1 MRKYIVLIMLSLCSI
16 GVSAQSEAMTVDN
29 QMPGWLSSKIAYTDQ
44 VSLKSLKVTGYI
56 NGTDLAFVKG
66 MMKNKSLVHVDL
78 SDANIVSGGG
88 VKDNEVSYGF
98 YFQEQKQ
105 GTYLSLPVNAEV
117 INNFYRSGPS
127 GSDVS
132 GNNVI
137 DTLVLGGPSYKRFT
151 LHRQNHFLANYLY
164 LREGVDTLDTYSAL
178 SVKKI
183 HLPSTVRYL
192 PRNAFMKREER
203 YGETTDEIDIN
214 LTDAIEGIARTAFR
228 DLYLKGDTIRL
239 PSGMK
244 VWYTSSFLI
253 RKEGTVIHI
262 PAGLTV
268 IDNESDRYGNR
279 EQIESDKHI
288 HFFMESAVPPE
299 FIRRYSGGRELSG
312 CVVHVPQGSKSNYEK
327 AECWKYATIIEE
339 IPVKGVS
346 IDKPEECV
354 YVGDRFKPDVAIVPE
369 NALNRNYTLK
379 SLDERVAALDD
390 EGFVV
395 LKSYGKARIQATT
408 EDGGYTDVCEFDVYE
423 HTVGIRFETEQARV
437 RKGGR
442 LTLAAVAQPEGKTDG
457 RLVWSSSDGSVA
469 SVDEE
474 GVVSG
479 KSKGE
484 AVITVTA
491 VDGGYTAECR
501 VRVYQPVTELRMD
514 NRSVTVDT
522 GDDIQLTATI
532 LPYDAD
538 NKSIVWSSDN
548 PDVAD
553 VNGKGVVTGVKAGQT
568 VIRATSEDEGIS
580 DFCVVTVNQ
589 PVTGVSLSKSELSFG
604 KIGDAEQLV
613 ASVQPADATNK
624 ELNWSSSDESVAIV
638 SNGRVLCSGYGSAIV
653 YVTTVDGGYMA
664 SCVVKADDGLTGID
678 GVAADGSVSVD
689 NGRLV
694 LKGIPEGMRIL
705 VTDISGQ
712 VVCSLKGDGTAL
724 TTLPDLGK
732 GVFVVK
738 IGNKSCKVVL

>member
-1 MRKYIVLIMLSLCSI
+1 MLSLCSI

-105 GTYLSLPVNAEV
+105 GTYLSLPVNAER
-117 INNFYRSGPS
+117 INYFYKNGPS
-127 GSDVS
+127 GFDEP

-151 LHRQNHFLANYLY
+151 LYRQYHFLANYLY
-164 LREGVDTLDTYSAL
+164 LREGVDTLATYSAI

-192 PRNAFMKREER
+192 PRNAFMKREEI

-279 EQIESDKHI
+279 EQIESNKHI

-299 FIRRYSGGRELSG
+299 FIMRYSGGRELSG

-327 AECWKYATIIEE
+327 AEYWKYATIIEE

-346 IDKPEECV
+346 IGKPEECV

-423 HTVGIRFETEQARV
+423 HTVGIRLETEQARV

-589 PVTGVSLSKSELSFG
+589 PVTGVSLSKSELSFS

-664 SCVVKADDGLTGID
+664 SCVVTADDGLTGID

-705 VTDISGQ
+705 VADISGQ

>member
-1 MRKYIVLIMLSLCSI
+1 MREYIVLIMLSLCSI

-137 DTLVLGGPSYKRFT
+137 DTLVLGGPSYKSFT
-151 LHRQNHFLANYLY
+151 LYRQNHFLANYLY

-299 FIRRYSGGRELSG
+299 FIMRYSGGRELSG

-346 IDKPEECV
+346 IGKPEECV

-390 EGFVV
+390 DGFVV
-395 LKSYGKARIQATT
+395 LKSYGKARIQAST

-423 HTVGIRFETEQARV
+423 HTVGIRLETEQARV

-522 GDDIQLTATI
+522 GEDIQLTATI

-589 PVTGVSLSKSELSFG
+589 PVTGVSLSKSELSFS

-705 VTDISGQ
+705 ITDISGQ

>member
-127 GSDVS
+127 GFDEP

-137 DTLVLGGPSYKRFT
+137 DTLVLGGPSYKSFT
-151 LHRQNHFLANYLY
+151 LYRQNHFLANYLY

-214 LTDAIEGIARTAFR
+214 LTDAIEGIARTAFW

-268 IDNESDRYGNR
+268 IDNKDDRYGNR
-279 EQIESDKHI
+279 KQIESDKHI

-299 FIRRYSGGRELSG
+299 FINRYSGGMELSG

-346 IDKPEECV
+346 IGKPEECV

-390 EGFVV
+390 DGFVV

-423 HTVGIRFETEQARV
+423 HTVGIRLETEQARV

-589 PVTGVSLSKSELSFG
+589 PVTGVSLSKSELSFS

>member
-56 NGTDLAFVKG
+56 SGTDLAFVKKL
-66 MMKNKSLVHVDL
+66 MKNKSLVHVDL

-105 GTYLSLPVNAEV
+105 GTYLSLPVNAER
-117 INNFYRSGPS
+117 INYFYKSGPS
-127 GSDVS
+127 GFDEP

-137 DTLVLGGPSYKRFT
+137 DTLVLGGPSYKSFT
-151 LHRQNHFLANYLY
+151 LYRQHHFLANYLY

-192 PRNAFMKREER
+192 PRNAFVKREES

-268 IDNESDRYGNR
+268 IDNKDDRYGNR

-299 FIRRYSGGRELSG
+299 FTRRYSGGRELSG

-327 AECWKYATIIEE
+327 AEYWKYATIIEE

-346 IDKPEECV
+346 IGKPEECV

-423 HTVGIRFETEQARV
+423 HTVGIRLETEQARV

-538 NKSIVWSSDN
+538 NKNIVWSSDN

-664 SCVVKADDGLTGID
+664 SCVVTADDGLTGID

-694 LKGIPEGMRIL
+694 LKGIPEGMWIL

>member
-1 MRKYIVLIMLSLCSI
+1 MLSLCSI

-105 GTYLSLPVNAEV
+105 GTYLSLPVNAER
-117 INNFYRSGPS
+117 INYFYKSGPS
-127 GSDVS
+127 GFDEP

-137 DTLVLGGPSYKRFT
+137 DTLVLGGPSYKSFT
-151 LHRQNHFLANYLY
+151 LYRQNHFLANYLY

-214 LTDAIEGIARTAFR
+214 LTDAIEGIARTAFW

-327 AECWKYATIIEE
+327 AEYWKYATIIEE

-346 IDKPEECV
+346 IGKPEECM

-390 EGFVV
+390 DGFVV

-423 HTVGIRFETEQARV
+423 HTVGIRLETEQARV

-442 LTLAAVAQPEGKTDG
+442 LTLSAVAQPEGKTDG

-580 DFCVVTVNQ
+580 DLCVVTVNQ
-589 PVTGVSLSKSELSFG
+589 PVTGVSLSKSELSFS

>member
-1 MRKYIVLIMLSLCSI
+1 MLSLCSI

-98 YFQEQKQ
+98 YFHEQKQ
-105 GTYLSLPVNAEV
+105 GTYLSLPVNAER
-117 INNFYRSGPS
+117 INYFYKSGPS
-127 GSDVS
+127 GFDEP

-137 DTLVLGGPSYKRFT
+137 DTLVLGGPSYKSFT
-151 LHRQNHFLANYLY
+151 LYRQNHFLANYLY
-164 LREGVDTLDTYSAL
+164 LREGVDTLATYSAL

-268 IDNESDRYGNR
+268 IDNKDDRYGNR
-279 EQIESDKHI
+279 KQIESDKHI

-299 FIRRYSGGRELSG
+299 FIMRYSGGRELSG

-327 AECWKYATIIEE
+327 AEYWKYATIIEE

-346 IDKPEECV
+346 IGKPEECM

-522 GDDIQLTATI
+522 GEDIQLTATI

-589 PVTGVSLSKSELSFG
+589 PVTGVSLSKSELSFS

-624 ELNWSSSDESVAIV
+624 ELNWSSSDETVAIV
-638 SNGRVLCSGYGSAIV
+638 SNGRVLCSGYGTAIV

>member
-1 MRKYIVLIMLSLCSI
+1 MLSLCSI

-117 INNFYRSGPS
+117 INNFYRNGPS

-137 DTLVLGGPSYKRFT
+137 DTLVLGGPSYKSFT

-192 PRNAFMKREER
+192 PRNAFMKREEI

-214 LTDAIEGIARTAFR
+214 LTDAIEGIARTAFW

-262 PAGLTV
+262 PEGLTV
-268 IDNESDRYGNR
+268 IDNEDDRYGNR
-279 EQIESDKHI
+279 KQIESDKHI

-299 FIRRYSGGRELSG
+299 FIMRYSGGRELSG

-346 IDKPEECV
+346 IGKPEECV

-390 EGFVV
+390 DGFVV

-442 LTLAAVAQPEGKTDG
+442 LTLSAVAQPEGKTDG
-457 RLVWSSSDGSVA
+457 RLVWSSSDWSVA

-522 GDDIQLTATI
+522 GEDIQLTATI

-589 PVTGVSLSKSELSFG
+589 PVTGVSLSKSELSFS

>member
-1 MRKYIVLIMLSLCSI
+1 MLSLCSI

-117 INNFYRSGPS
+117 IRNFYRSGPS
-127 GSDVS
+127 GSDVP

-137 DTLVLGGPSYKRFT
+137 DTLVLGGPSYKSFT
-151 LHRQNHFLANYLY
+151 LYRQNHFLANYLY

-214 LTDAIEGIARTAFR
+214 LTDVIEGIARTAFR

-299 FIRRYSGGRELSG
+299 FIMRYSGGRELSG

-390 EGFVV
+390 DGFVV

-423 HTVGIRFETEQARV
+423 HTVGIRLETEQARV

-589 PVTGVSLSKSELSFG
+589 PVTGVSLSKSELSFS

-638 SNGRVLCSGYGSAIV
+638 SNGRVLCSGYGTAIV

-738 IGNKSCKVVL
+738 MGNKSCKVVL

>member
-1 MRKYIVLIMLSLCSI
+1 MLSLCSI

-105 GTYLSLPVNAEV
+105 GTYLSLPVNAER
-117 INNFYRSGPS
+117 INYFYKSGPS
-127 GSDVS
+127 GFDEP

-137 DTLVLGGPSYKRFT
+137 DTLVLGGPSYKSFT
-151 LHRQNHFLANYLY
+151 LYRQHHFLANYLY

-192 PRNAFMKREER
+192 PRNAFVKREES

-268 IDNESDRYGNR
+268 IDNKDDRYGNR

-288 HFFMESAVPPE
+288 HFFMESGVPPE
-299 FIRRYSGGRELSG
+299 FIRRYSGGMELSG

-346 IDKPEECV
+346 IGKPEECV

-390 EGFVV
+390 DGFVV

-664 SCVVKADDGLTGID
+664 SCVVTADDGLTGID

-694 LKGIPEGMRIL
+694 LKGIPEEMRIL

>member
-1 MRKYIVLIMLSLCSI
+1 MLSLCSI

-105 GTYLSLPVNAEV
+105 GTYLSLPVNAER
-117 INNFYRSGPS
+117 INYFYKSGPS
-127 GSDVS
+127 GFDEP

-137 DTLVLGGPSYKRFT
+137 DTLVLGGPSYKSFT
-151 LHRQNHFLANYLY
+151 LYRQNHFLANYLY
-164 LREGVDTLDTYSAL
+164 LREGVDTLDTYSAI

-192 PRNAFMKREER
+192 PRNAFMKREQR

-279 EQIESDKHI
+279 EQIDSYKHI

-299 FIRRYSGGRELSG
+299 FTRRYSGGRELSG

-327 AECWKYATIIEE
+327 AEYWKNATIIEE

-346 IDKPEECV
+346 IGKPEECM

-423 HTVGIRFETEQARV
+423 HTVGIRLETEQARV

-442 LTLAAVAQPEGKTDG
+442 LTLSAVAQPEGKTDG

-522 GDDIQLTATI
+522 GDDIRLTATI

-538 NKSIVWSSDN
+538 NKSIVWSSGN

-553 VNGKGVVTGVKAGQT
+553 VNGNGVVTGVKAGQT

-589 PVTGVSLSKSELSFG
+589 PVTGVSLSKSELSFS

>member
-1 MRKYIVLIMLSLCSI
+1 MLSLCSI

-56 NGTDLAFVKG
+56 NGTDLAFVKKL
-66 MMKNKSLVHVDL
+66 MKNKSLVHVDL

-117 INNFYRSGPS
+117 IRNFYRSGPS
-127 GSDVS
+127 GFDEP

-137 DTLVLGGPSYKRFT
+137 DTLVLGGPSYKSFT
-151 LHRQNHFLANYLY
+151 LYRQHHFLANYLY
-164 LREGVDTLDTYSAL
+164 LREGVDTIDTYSAL

-192 PRNAFMKREER
+192 PRNAFVKREES

-299 FIRRYSGGRELSG
+299 FIRRYSGGMELSG
-312 CVVHVPQGSKSNYEK
+312 CVVHVPQGSKSSYEK

-390 EGFVV
+390 DGFVV

-423 HTVGIRFETEQARV
+423 HTVGIRLETEQARV

-442 LTLAAVAQPEGKTDG
+442 LTLAAVAQPEGKTDR

-589 PVTGVSLSKSELSFG
+589 PVTGVSLSKSELSFS

-664 SCVVKADDGLTGID
+664 SCVVTADDGLTGID

-712 VVCSLKGDGTAL
+712 VVCSLKGDGAAL

>member
-105 GTYLSLPVNAEV
+105 GTYLSLPVNAER
-117 INNFYRSGPS
+117 INYFYKSGPS
-127 GSDVS
+127 GFDEP

-137 DTLVLGGPSYKRFT
+137 DTLVLGGPSYKSFT

-214 LTDAIEGIARTAFR
+214 LTDAIEGIARTAFW

-262 PAGLTV
+262 PEGLTV
-268 IDNESDRYGNR
+268 IDNEDDRYGNR
-279 EQIESDKHI
+279 KQIESDKHI

-299 FIRRYSGGRELSG
+299 FIMRYSGGMELSG

-346 IDKPEECV
+346 IGKPEECV

-408 EDGGYTDVCEFDVYE
+408 EDGEYTDVCEFDVYE
-423 HTVGIRFETEQARV
+423 HTVEIRLETEQARV

-589 PVTGVSLSKSELSFG
+589 PVTGVSLSKSELSFS

-613 ASVQPADATNK
+613 ASVPPADATNK

-705 VTDISGQ
+705 ITDISGQ

>member
-1 MRKYIVLIMLSLCSI
+1 MLSLCSI

-105 GTYLSLPVNAEV
+105 GTYLSLPVNAER
-117 INNFYRSGPS
+117 INYFYKSGPS
-127 GSDVS
+127 GFDEP

-137 DTLVLGGPSYKRFT
+137 DTLVLGGPSYKSFT
-151 LHRQNHFLANYLY
+151 LYRQNHFLANYLY
-164 LREGVDTLDTYSAL
+164 LREGVDTLATYSAL

-192 PRNAFMKREER
+192 PRNAFMKREEI

-299 FIRRYSGGRELSG
+299 FTRRYSGGRELSG

-327 AECWKYATIIEE
+327 AEYWKYATIIEE

-346 IDKPEECV
+346 IGKPEECV

-423 HTVGIRFETEQARV
+423 HTVGIRLETEQARV

-442 LTLAAVAQPEGKTDG
+442 LTLSAVAQPEGKTDG

-522 GDDIQLTATI
+522 GEDIQLTATI

-589 PVTGVSLSKSELSFG
+589 PVTGVSLSKSELSFS

>member
-1 MRKYIVLIMLSLCSI
+1 MLSLCSI

-127 GSDVS
+127 GFDEP

-137 DTLVLGGPSYKRFT
+137 DTLVLGGPSYKSFT
-151 LHRQNHFLANYLY
+151 LYRQHHFLANYLY

-192 PRNAFMKREER
+192 PRNAFVKREES

-253 RKEGTVIHI
+253 RKEGTGIHI

-299 FIRRYSGGRELSG
+299 FIMRYSGGRELSG

-346 IDKPEECV
+346 IGKPEECV

-408 EDGGYTDVCEFDVYE
+408 EDGGYSDVCEFDVYE
-423 HTVGIRFETEQARV
+423 HTVGIRLETEQARV

-589 PVTGVSLSKSELSFG
+589 PVTGVSLSKSELSFS

-664 SCVVKADDGLTGID
+664 SCVVTADDGLTGID

>member
-1 MRKYIVLIMLSLCSI
+1 MLSLCSI

-137 DTLVLGGPSYKRFT
+137 DTLVLGGPSYKSFT
-151 LHRQNHFLANYLY
+151 LYRQYHFLANYLY

-279 EQIESDKHI
+279 EQIESNKHI

-299 FIRRYSGGRELSG
+299 FTRRYSGGRELSG

-327 AECWKYATIIEE
+327 AEYWKYATIIEE

-346 IDKPEECV
+346 IGKPEECV

-390 EGFVV
+390 DGFVV
-395 LKSYGKARIQATT
+395 LKSCGKARIQATT

-423 HTVGIRFETEQARV
+423 HTVGIRFETEQAMV

-589 PVTGVSLSKSELSFG
+589 PVTGVSLSKSELSFS

>member
-1 MRKYIVLIMLSLCSI
+1 MLSLCSI

-105 GTYLSLPVNAEV
+105 GTYLSLPVNAER
-117 INNFYRSGPS
+117 INYFYKSGPS
-127 GSDVS
+127 GFDEP

-137 DTLVLGGPSYKRFT
+137 DTLVLGGPSYKSFT
-151 LHRQNHFLANYLY
+151 LYRQHHFLANYLY

-192 PRNAFMKREER
+192 PRNAFVKREES

-299 FIRRYSGGRELSG
+299 FIRRYSGGMELSG

-390 EGFVV
+390 DGFVV

-484 AVITVTA
+484 AVITVTT

-522 GDDIQLTATI
+522 GEDIQLTATI

-589 PVTGVSLSKSELSFG
+589 PVTGVSLSKSELSFS

-664 SCVVKADDGLTGID
+664 SCVVTADDGLTGID

>member
-1 MRKYIVLIMLSLCSI
+1 MLSLCSI

-56 NGTDLAFVKG
+56 NGTDLAFVKKL
-66 MMKNKSLVHVDL
+66 MKNKSLVHVDL

-105 GTYLSLPVNAEV
+105 GTYLSLPVNAER
-117 INNFYRSGPS
+117 INYFYKSGPS
-127 GSDVS
+127 GFDEP

-137 DTLVLGGPSYKRFT
+137 DTLVLGGPSYKSFT
-151 LHRQNHFLANYLY
+151 LYRQHHFLANYLY

-299 FIRRYSGGRELSG
+299 FIMRYSGGRELSG

-327 AECWKYATIIEE
+327 AEYWKYATIIEE

-390 EGFVV
+390 DGFVV

-423 HTVGIRFETEQARV
+423 HTVGIRLETEQARV

-522 GDDIQLTATI
+522 GEDIQLTATI

-538 NKSIVWSSDN
+538 NKNIVWSSDN

-589 PVTGVSLSKSELSFG
+589 PVTGVSLSKSELSFS

>member
-1 MRKYIVLIMLSLCSI
+1 MLSLCSI

-117 INNFYRSGPS
+117 INNFYRNGPS

-268 IDNESDRYGNR
+268 IDNKDDRYGNR
-279 EQIESDKHI
+279 KQIESDKHI

-299 FIRRYSGGRELSG
+299 FINRYSGGMELSG

-346 IDKPEECV
+346 IGKPEECV

-390 EGFVV
+390 DGFVV

-522 GDDIQLTATI
+522 GEDIQLTATI

-664 SCVVKADDGLTGID
+664 SCVVTADDGLTGID

-738 IGNKSCKVVL
+738 IGNKSYKVVL

>member
-1 MRKYIVLIMLSLCSI
+1 MLSLCSI

-137 DTLVLGGPSYKRFT
+137 DTLVLGGPSYKSFT
-151 LHRQNHFLANYLY
+151 LYRQHHFLANYLY
-164 LREGVDTLDTYSAL
+164 LREGVDTLDTYSAI

-192 PRNAFMKREER
+192 PRNAFMKREES

-279 EQIESDKHI
+279 EQIESNKHI

-299 FIRRYSGGRELSG
+299 FTRRYSGGRELSG

-327 AECWKYATIIEE
+327 AEYWKYATIIEE

-346 IDKPEECV
+346 IGKPEECM

-442 LTLAAVAQPEGKTDG
+442 LTLSAVAQPEGKTDE

-522 GDDIQLTATI
+522 GEDIQLTATI

-589 PVTGVSLSKSELSFG
+589 PVTGVSLSKSELSFS

-664 SCVVKADDGLTGID
+664 SCVVTADDGLTGID

>member
-56 NGTDLAFVKG
+56 NGTDLAFVKKL
-66 MMKNKSLVHVDL
+66 MKNKSLVHVDL

-105 GTYLSLPVNAEV
+105 GTYLSLPVNAER
-117 INNFYRSGPS
+117 INYFYKSGPS
-127 GSDVS
+127 GFDEP

-137 DTLVLGGPSYKRFT
+137 DTLVLGGPSYKSFT
-151 LHRQNHFLANYLY
+151 LYRQHHFLANYLY

-346 IDKPEECV
+346 IGKPEECV

-390 EGFVV
+390 DGFVV

-423 HTVGIRFETEQARV
+423 HTVGIRLETEQARV

-522 GDDIQLTATI
+522 GEDIQLTATI

-589 PVTGVSLSKSELSFG
+589 PVTGVSLSKSELSFS

>member
-78 SDANIVSGGG
+78 SDTNIVSGGG

-137 DTLVLGGPSYKRFT
+137 DTLVLGGPSYKSFT
-151 LHRQNHFLANYLY
+151 LYRQNHFLANYLY

-268 IDNESDRYGNR
+268 IDNKSDRYGNR

-299 FIRRYSGGRELSG
+299 FIMRYSGGMELSG

-390 EGFVV
+390 DGFVV

-423 HTVGIRFETEQARV
+423 HTVGIRLETEQARV

-522 GDDIQLTATI
+522 GEDIQLTATI

-589 PVTGVSLSKSELSFG
+589 PVTGVSLSKSELSFS

-664 SCVVKADDGLTGID
+664 SCVVTADDGLTGID

>member
-105 GTYLSLPVNAEV
+105 GTYLSLPVNAER
-117 INNFYRSGPS
+117 INYFYKSGPS
-127 GSDVS
+127 GFDEP

-137 DTLVLGGPSYKRFT
+137 DTLVLGGPSYKSFT
-151 LHRQNHFLANYLY
+151 LYRQNHFLANYLY
-164 LREGVDTLDTYSAL
+164 LREGVDTLATYSAL

-192 PRNAFMKREER
+192 PRNAFVKREER

-268 IDNESDRYGNR
+268 IDNKDDRYGNR
-279 EQIESDKHI
+279 KQIESDKHI

-299 FIRRYSGGRELSG
+299 FINRYSGGMELSG

-346 IDKPEECV
+346 IGKPEECV

-390 EGFVV
+390 DGFVV

-423 HTVGIRFETEQARV
+423 HTVGIRLETEQARV

-442 LTLAAVAQPEGKTDG
+442 LTLSAVAQPEGKTDG

-589 PVTGVSLSKSELSFG
+589 PVTGVSLSKSELSFS

>member
-1 MRKYIVLIMLSLCSI
+1 MLSLCSI

-268 IDNESDRYGNR
+268 IDNKDDRYGNR

-288 HFFMESAVPPE
+288 HFFMESAVPPK
-299 FIRRYSGGRELSG
+299 FIRRYSGGMELSG

-390 EGFVV
+390 DGFVV

-423 HTVGIRFETEQARV
+423 HTVGIRLETEQARV

-522 GDDIQLTATI
+522 GEDIQLTATI

-568 VIRATSEDEGIS
+568 VIRATSEYEGIS

-638 SNGRVLCSGYGSAIV
+638 SNGRVLCSGYGTAIV

-664 SCVVKADDGLTGID
+664 SCVVTADDGLTGID

>member
-1 MRKYIVLIMLSLCSI
+1 MLSLCSI

-56 NGTDLAFVKG
+56 NGTDLAFVKKL
-66 MMKNKSLVHVDL
+66 MKNKSLVHVDL

-105 GTYLSLPVNAEV
+105 GTYLSLPVNAER
-117 INNFYRSGPS
+117 INYFYKSGPS
-127 GSDVS
+127 GFDEP

-151 LHRQNHFLANYLY
+151 LYRQNHFLANYLY

-192 PRNAFMKREER
+192 PRNAFMKREEI

-279 EQIESDKHI
+279 EQIDSYKHI

-299 FIRRYSGGRELSG
+299 FTRRYSGGRELSG

-327 AECWKYATIIEE
+327 AEYWKNATIIEE

-346 IDKPEECV
+346 IGKPEECM

-390 EGFVV
+390 DGFVV

-423 HTVGIRFETEQARV
+423 HTVGIRLETEQARV

-522 GDDIQLTATI
+522 GEDIQLTATI

-589 PVTGVSLSKSELSFG
+589 PVTGVSLSKSELSFS

>member
-1 MRKYIVLIMLSLCSI
+1 MREYIVLIMLSLCSI

-137 DTLVLGGPSYKRFT
+137 DTLVLGGPSYKSFT
-151 LHRQNHFLANYLY
+151 LYRQNHFLANYLY

-214 LTDAIEGIARTAFR
+214 LTDAIEGIARTAFW

-268 IDNESDRYGNR
+268 IDNKDDRYGNR
-279 EQIESDKHI
+279 KQIESDKHI

-299 FIRRYSGGRELSG
+299 FINRYSGGMELSG

-390 EGFVV
+390 DGFVV

-423 HTVGIRFETEQARV
+423 HTVGIRLETEQARV

-589 PVTGVSLSKSELSFG
+589 PVTGVSLSKSELSFS

-638 SNGRVLCSGYGSAIV
+638 SNGRVLCSGFGSAIV

-664 SCVVKADDGLTGID
+664 SCVVTADDGLTGID

-705 VTDISGQ
+705 ITDISGQ

>member
-1 MRKYIVLIMLSLCSI
+1 MLSLCSI

-192 PRNAFMKREER
+192 PRNAFMKREES

-268 IDNESDRYGNR
+268 INNESDRYGNR
-279 EQIESDKHI
+279 EQIESYKHI

-299 FIRRYSGGRELSG
+299 LIMRYSGGRELSG

-327 AECWKYATIIEE
+327 AEYWKNATIIEE

-346 IDKPEECV
+346 IGKPEECM

-379 SLDERVAALDD
+379 SLDERVATLDD
-390 EGFVV
+390 DGFVV

-423 HTVGIRFETEQARV
+423 HTVGILLETEQARV

-589 PVTGVSLSKSELSFG
+589 PVTGVSLSKSELSFS

-705 VTDISGQ
+705 ITDISGQ

>member
-1 MRKYIVLIMLSLCSI
+1 MLSLCSI

-105 GTYLSLPVNAEV
+105 GTYLSLPVNAEE
-117 INNFYRSGPS
+117 INYFYRNGPS
-127 GSDVS
+127 GFDEP

-151 LHRQNHFLANYLY
+151 LYRQNHFLANYLY
-164 LREGVDTLDTYSAL
+164 LREGVDTLATYSAL

-192 PRNAFMKREER
+192 PRNAFMKREEI

-268 IDNESDRYGNR
+268 IDNKDDRYGNR
-279 EQIESDKHI
+279 KQIESDKHI

-299 FIRRYSGGRELSG
+299 FINRYSGGMELSG

-346 IDKPEECV
+346 IGKPEECV

-423 HTVGIRFETEQARV
+423 HTVGIRLETEQARV

-514 NRSVTVDT
+514 NRSMTVNT
-522 GDDIQLTATI
+522 GEDRQLTATI

-589 PVTGVSLSKSELSFG
+589 PVTGVSLSKSELSFS

>member
-1 MRKYIVLIMLSLCSI
+1 MLSLCSI

-66 MMKNKSLVHVDL
+66 LMKKKSLVHVDL

-117 INNFYRSGPS
+117 INDFYRNGPS
-127 GSDVS
+127 GSDVP

-151 LHRQNHFLANYLY
+151 LDRQHHFLANYLY

-192 PRNAFMKREER
+192 PHNAFMKREER

-253 RKEGTVIHI
+253 RNEGTVIHI

-288 HFFMESAVPPE
+288 HFFMESSVPPE
-299 FIRRYSGGRELSG
+299 FIRRYSGGKELSG

-346 IDKPEECV
+346 IGKPEECV

-379 SLDERVAALDD
+379 SLDEGVAALDD

-423 HTVGIRFETEQARV
+423 HTVGIRLEAEQARV

-442 LTLAAVAQPEGKTDG
+442 LTLAAVAMPEGKTDG

-491 VDGGYTAECR
+491 IDGGYTAECR

-514 NRSVTVDT
+514 NRSMTVDT
-522 GDDIQLTATI
+522 GKDIQLTATI

-538 NKSIVWSSDN
+538 NKNIVWSSDN

-589 PVTGVSLSKSELSFG
+589 PVTGVSLSKSELSFS

-638 SNGRVLCSGYGSAIV
+638 SNGRVLCSGYGTAIV

>member
-1 MRKYIVLIMLSLCSI
+1 MLSLCSI

-105 GTYLSLPVNAEV
+105 GTYLSLPVNAER
-117 INNFYRSGPS
+117 INYFYKSGPS
-127 GSDVS
+127 GFDEP

-151 LHRQNHFLANYLY
+151 LYRQNHFLANYLY
-164 LREGVDTLDTYSAL
+164 LREGVDTLATYSAI

-279 EQIESDKHI
+279 EQIESYKHI

-299 FIRRYSGGRELSG
+299 FIMRYSGGRELSG

-327 AECWKYATIIEE
+327 AEYWKYATIIEE

-346 IDKPEECV
+346 IGKPEECV

-390 EGFVV
+390 DGFVV

-423 HTVGIRFETEQARV
+423 HTVGIRLETEQARV

-442 LTLAAVAQPEGKTDG
+442 LTLSAVAQPEGKTDG

-580 DFCVVTVNQ
+580 DLCVVTVNQ
-589 PVTGVSLSKSELSFG
+589 PVTGVSLSKSELSFS

-664 SCVVKADDGLTGID
+664 SCVVTADDGLTGID

>member
-1 MRKYIVLIMLSLCSI
+1 MLSLCSI

-127 GSDVS
+127 GFDEP

-137 DTLVLGGPSYKRFT
+137 DTLVLGGPSYKSFT
-151 LHRQNHFLANYLY
+151 LYRQNHFLANYLY

-214 LTDAIEGIARTAFR
+214 LTDAIEGIARTAFW

-268 IDNESDRYGNR
+268 IDNKDDRYGNR
-279 EQIESDKHI
+279 KQIESDKHI

-299 FIRRYSGGRELSG
+299 LIMRYSGGMELSG

-346 IDKPEECV
+346 IGKPEECV

-390 EGFVV
+390 DGFVV

-589 PVTGVSLSKSELSFG
+589 PVTGVSLSKSELSFS

>member
-44 VSLKSLKVTGYI
+44 GSLKSLKVTGYI

-105 GTYLSLPVNAEV
+105 GTYLSLPVNAEE
-117 INNFYRSGPS
+117 INYFYRNGPS
-127 GSDVS
+127 GFDEP

-137 DTLVLGGPSYKRFT
+137 DTLVLGGPSYKSFT
-151 LHRQNHFLANYLY
+151 LYRQHHFLANYLY

-192 PRNAFMKREER
+192 PRNAFMKREES

-299 FIRRYSGGRELSG
+299 FIMRYSGGRELSG

-390 EGFVV
+390 DGFVV

-423 HTVGIRFETEQARV
+423 HTVGIRLETEQARV

-442 LTLAAVAQPEGKTDG
+442 LTLSAVAQPEGKTDG

-514 NRSVTVDT
+514 NRSMTVNT
-522 GDDIQLTATI
+522 GEDIQLTATI

-589 PVTGVSLSKSELSFG
+589 PVTGVSLSKSELSFS

-705 VTDISGQ
+705 ITDISGQ

>member
-1 MRKYIVLIMLSLCSI
+1 MLSLCSI

-105 GTYLSLPVNAEV
+105 GTYLSLPVNAER
-117 INNFYRSGPS
+117 INYFYKSGPS
-127 GSDVS
+127 GFDEP

-137 DTLVLGGPSYKRFT
+137 DTLVLGGPSYKSFT

-214 LTDAIEGIARTAFR
+214 LTDAIEGIARTAFW

-262 PAGLTV
+262 PEGLTV
-268 IDNESDRYGNR
+268 IDNEDDRYGNR
-279 EQIESDKHI
+279 KQIESDKHI

-299 FIRRYSGGRELSG
+299 FIMRYSGGMELSG

-346 IDKPEECV
+346 IGKPEECV

-408 EDGGYTDVCEFDVYE
+408 EDGEYTDVCEFDVYE
-423 HTVGIRFETEQARV
+423 HTVEIRLETEQARV

-589 PVTGVSLSKSELSFG
+589 PVTGVSLSKSELSFS

-705 VTDISGQ
+705 ITDISGQ

>member
-105 GTYLSLPVNAEV
+105 GTYLSLPVNAEE
-117 INNFYRSGPS
+117 INYFYRNGPS
-127 GSDVS
+127 GFDEP

-151 LHRQNHFLANYLY
+151 LYRQHHFLANYLY
-164 LREGVDTLDTYSAL
+164 LREGVDTLDTYSAI

-192 PRNAFMKREER
+192 PRNAFMKREEI

-299 FIRRYSGGRELSG
+299 FTRRYSGGRELSG

-327 AECWKYATIIEE
+327 AEYWKYATIIEE

-346 IDKPEECV
+346 IGKPEECV

-423 HTVGIRFETEQARV
+423 HTVGIRLETEQARV

-522 GDDIQLTATI
+522 GEDIQLTATI

-589 PVTGVSLSKSELSFG
+589 PVTGVSLSKSELSFS

-712 VVCSLKGDGTAL
+712 VVCSLKGDGMAL

>member
-1 MRKYIVLIMLSLCSI
+1 MLSLCSI

-105 GTYLSLPVNAEV
+105 GTYLSLPVNAER
-117 INNFYRSGPS
+117 INYFYKSGPS
-127 GSDVS
+127 GFDEP

-137 DTLVLGGPSYKRFT
+137 DTLVLGGPSYKSFT
-151 LHRQNHFLANYLY
+151 LYRQHHFLANYLY
-164 LREGVDTLDTYSAL
+164 LREGVDTLATYSAI

-192 PRNAFMKREER
+192 PRNAFMKREES

-268 IDNESDRYGNR
+268 IDNKDDRYGNR
-279 EQIESDKHI
+279 KQIESDKHI

-299 FIRRYSGGRELSG
+299 FIMRYSGGRELSG

-327 AECWKYATIIEE
+327 AEYWKNATIIEE

-346 IDKPEECV
+346 IGKPEECM

-423 HTVGIRFETEQARV
+423 HTVGIRLETEQARV

-589 PVTGVSLSKSELSFG
+589 PVTGVSLSKSELSFS

-664 SCVVKADDGLTGID
+664 SCVVTADDGLTGID

-694 LKGIPEGMRIL
+694 LQGIPEGMRIL

>member
-105 GTYLSLPVNAEV
+105 GTYLSLPVNAER
-117 INNFYRSGPS
+117 INYFYKSGPS
-127 GSDVS
+127 GFDEP

-137 DTLVLGGPSYKRFT
+137 DTLVLGGPSYKSFT
-151 LHRQNHFLANYLY
+151 LYRQHHFLANYLY
-164 LREGVDTLDTYSAL
+164 LREGVDTLATYSAI

-268 IDNESDRYGNR
+268 IDNKDDRYGNR
-279 EQIESDKHI
+279 KQIESDKHI

-299 FIRRYSGGRELSG
+299 FTRRYSGGMELSG

-423 HTVGIRFETEQARV
+423 HTVGIRLETEQARV

-522 GDDIQLTATI
+522 GEDIQLTATI

-589 PVTGVSLSKSELSFG
+589 PVTGVSLSKSELSFS

>member
-1 MRKYIVLIMLSLCSI
+1 MLSLCSI

-44 VSLKSLKVTGYI
+44 VSLKNLKVTGYI

-127 GSDVS
+127 GFDEP

-137 DTLVLGGPSYKRFT
+137 DTLVLGGPSYKSFT
-151 LHRQNHFLANYLY
+151 LYRQHHFLANYLY

-268 IDNESDRYGNR
+268 IDNKDDRYGNR
-279 EQIESDKHI
+279 KQIESDKHI

-299 FIRRYSGGRELSG
+299 FINRYSGGMELSG

-346 IDKPEECV
+346 IGKPEECV

-369 NALNRNYTLK
+369 NALNRNYKLK

-522 GDDIQLTATI
+522 GEDIQLTATI

-589 PVTGVSLSKSELSFG
+589 PVTGVSLSKSELSFS

>member
-105 GTYLSLPVNAEV
+105 GTYLSLPVNAER
-117 INNFYRSGPS
+117 INYFYKSGPS
-127 GSDVS
+127 GFDEP

-137 DTLVLGGPSYKRFT
+137 DTLVLGGPSYKSFT
-151 LHRQNHFLANYLY
+151 LYRQHHFLANYLY
-164 LREGVDTLDTYSAL
+164 LREGVDTLATYSAI

-268 IDNESDRYGNR
+268 IDNKDDRYGNR
-279 EQIESDKHI
+279 KQIESDKHI

-299 FIRRYSGGRELSG
+299 FTRRYSGGMELSG

-395 LKSYGKARIQATT
+395 LKSYGKARIQATA

-423 HTVGIRFETEQARV
+423 HTVGIRLETEQARV

-522 GDDIQLTATI
+522 GEDIQLTATI

-589 PVTGVSLSKSELSFG
+589 PVTGVSLSKSELSFS

>member
-1 MRKYIVLIMLSLCSI
+1 MLSLCSI

-105 GTYLSLPVNAEV
+105 GTYLSLPVNAER
-117 INNFYRSGPS
+117 INYFYKSGPS
-127 GSDVS
+127 GFDEP

-137 DTLVLGGPSYKRFT
+137 DTLVLGGPSYKSFT
-151 LHRQNHFLANYLY
+151 LYRQHHFLANYLY
-164 LREGVDTLDTYSAL
+164 LREGVDTLDTYSSL

-192 PRNAFMKREER
+192 PRNAFVKREES

-262 PAGLTV
+262 PEGLTV

-299 FIRRYSGGRELSG
+299 FIMRYSGGRELSG

-327 AECWKYATIIEE
+327 AEYWKYATIIEE

-390 EGFVV
+390 DGFVV

-408 EDGGYTDVCEFDVYE
+408 EDGGYIDVCEFDVYE

-522 GDDIQLTATI
+522 WDDIQLTATI

-538 NKSIVWSSDN
+538 NKNIVWSSDN

-589 PVTGVSLSKSELSFG
+589 PVTGVSLSKSELSFS

>member
-1 MRKYIVLIMLSLCSI
+1 MLSLCSI

-127 GSDVS
+127 GFDEP

-137 DTLVLGGPSYKRFT
+137 DTLVLGGPSYKSFT
-151 LHRQNHFLANYLY
+151 LYRQHHFLANYLY

-192 PRNAFMKREER
+192 PRNAFVKREES

-299 FIRRYSGGRELSG
+299 FIMRYSGGRELSG

-346 IDKPEECV
+346 IGKPEECV

-408 EDGGYTDVCEFDVYE
+408 EDGGYSDVCEFDVYE
-423 HTVGIRFETEQARV
+423 HTVGIRLETEQARV

-484 AVITVTA
+484 TVITVTA

-589 PVTGVSLSKSELSFG
+589 PVTGVSLSKSELSFS

-664 SCVVKADDGLTGID
+664 SCVVTADDGLTGID

>member
-127 GSDVS
+127 GFDEP

-137 DTLVLGGPSYKRFT
+137 DTLVLGGPSYKSFT
-151 LHRQNHFLANYLY
+151 LYRQHHFLANYLY
-164 LREGVDTLDTYSAL
+164 LREGVDTLDTYSAI

-192 PRNAFMKREER
+192 PHNAFMKREEI

-268 IDNESDRYGNR
+268 IDNKDDRYGNR
-279 EQIESDKHI
+279 KQIESDKHI

-299 FIRRYSGGRELSG
+299 FIRRYSGGMELSG

-390 EGFVV
+390 DGFVV

-484 AVITVTA
+484 TVITVTA

-589 PVTGVSLSKSELSFG
+589 PVTGVSLSKSELSFS